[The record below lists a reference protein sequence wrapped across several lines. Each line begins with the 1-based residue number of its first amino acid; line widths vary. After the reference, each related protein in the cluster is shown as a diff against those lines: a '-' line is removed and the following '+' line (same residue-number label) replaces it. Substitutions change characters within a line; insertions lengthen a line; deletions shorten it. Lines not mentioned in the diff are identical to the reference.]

1 MTNTNN
7 LTRNIAR
14 TKKSKKKKS
23 RCDFSICLALRVGF
37 EPTTARL
44 TAGCSTAELTKL
56 MGLLIKSII
65 IITILKPIVNGF
77 SQYFLQTR
85 KIFCPNLRK
94 DCPEI

>member
-1 MTNTNN
+1 M
-7 LTRNIAR
+7 
-14 TKKSKKKKS
+14 
-23 RCDFSICLALRVGF
+23 ALRVGF

-56 MGLLIKSII
+56 MGLLIKSIM

-85 KIFCPNLRK
+85 KIFCSNLRK

>member
-56 MGLLIKSII
+56 MGLLIKSIM

-77 SQYFLQTR
+77 SQYFL
-85 KIFCPNLRK
+85 
-94 DCPEI
+94 